1 MSGGFHKSRQE
12 WLPIETAEFQVPG
25 DPEGVLTTFFHIAKT
40 QRWFGK
46 LVCGSPVMGRG
57 VVGITMLDDIKDKI
71 KAHFHATAHADE
83 PTAANSASSAI
94 DTAPA
99 ESAAVADTAVSALVA
114 ASNSEDP
121 LANLD
126 ALPGAL
132 SKANAKAKA
141 KANRKKRQWR
151 PAVPINTP
159 VWVEMPNVPACVD
172 LTCDETVRFRAM
184 LMGKSGR
191 DLWLDFDYFDWALS
205 YCIDQLSRHGI
216 VSTHVEVAT
225 TYKPNLDGVP
235 GVWKGWDVRNRLYTF
250 FFVHEVPGLL
260 PGNIGLRRHMPL
272 DELTSELWKKFACG
286 DMSLATQAEKKEV
299 MVIVIKAWCSAILN
313 GTEDDF
319 LRDNNFP
326 ECRIKD
332 TQQRLAT
339 TAQAATAAAT
349 TSSNLNDENLQGDGV
364 GIVCGM
370 CVSDS
375 DDLEGGTSCD
385 EGSSDGDMDDN

>member
-1 MSGGFHKSRQE
+1 M
-12 WLPIETAEFQVPG
+12 
-25 DPEGVLTTFFHIAKT
+25 
-40 QRWFGK
+40 
-46 LVCGSPVMGRG
+46 
-57 VVGITMLDDIKDKI
+57 
-71 KAHFHATAHADE
+71 
-83 PTAANSASSAI
+83 
-94 DTAPA
+94 
-99 ESAAVADTAVSALVA
+99 
-114 ASNSEDP
+114 
-121 LANLD
+121 
-126 ALPGAL
+126 
-132 SKANAKAKA
+132 
-141 KANRKKRQWR
+141 
-151 PAVPINTP
+151 
-159 VWVEMPNVPACVD
+159 PACVD
-172 LTCDETVRFRAM
+172 PTCDETVRFRAM
-184 LMGKSGR
+184 LRGKTGR

-313 GTEDDF
+313 GTENDF
-319 LRDNNFP
+319 IRDHNLP
-326 ECRIKD
+326 QQPKQR
-332 TQQRLAT
+332 TQGWLAT

-349 TSSNLNDENLQGDGV
+349 TSSNLDDDRVQDDGV
-364 GIVCGM
+364 GIVDGM

-375 DDLEGGTSCD
+375 DDLWG
-385 EGSSDGDMDDN
+385 EGSSDGHLGDN